1 MISHKDTH
9 LCWIHFSQL
18 LKSLSIS
25 ICLVWTD
32 HYSGWVKISFPT
44 HLHLYCLP
52 CAIWRRCL
60 PIPLRQNF
68 HPKISNNP
76 ETNQTKK
83 LIVHCITRKIF
94 KQESIPIECVS
105 SAYSYCTCINRPSD
119 VSNSLC
125 VCVWWGGA
133 CWSEQVWTGLQWWPP
148 DVTSRGRSLSYEIP
162 CSGGGPFPV
171 MSNVCVCGGVPVQ

>member
-1 MISHKDTH
+1 MTTLKYKFTSSVSIMILHKDTT

-18 LKSLSIS
+18 LKSLLIS
-25 ICLVWTD
+25 VCLVWTD

-52 CAIWRRCL
+52 CAIWRQCL

-76 ETNQTKK
+76 ATNQTKK
-83 LIVHCITRKIF
+83 LIVDCTTRKIF

-105 SAYSYCTCINRPSD
+105 SAYADCTRINRLSD
-119 VSNSLC
+119 VSNS
-125 VCVWWGGA
+125 VCVWWGA
-133 CWSEQVWTGLQWWPP
+133 LLKWTSLN
-148 DVTSRGRSLSYEIP
+148 RSLMMTTR
-162 CSGGGPFPV
+162 CH
-171 MSNVCVCGGVPVQ
+171 